1 MITEIW
7 LLITA
12 IVFTRAGIAME
23 RRRISNSIS
32 LIVEQTIDSLIK
44 DDYIKSKLDK
54 NGEVELL
61 KHYED

>member
-12 IVFTRAGIAME
+12 VVFTFAGVAME
-23 RRRISNSIS
+23 RRRTSNNVS
-32 LIVEQTIDSLIK
+32 LIVERTIDSLIK